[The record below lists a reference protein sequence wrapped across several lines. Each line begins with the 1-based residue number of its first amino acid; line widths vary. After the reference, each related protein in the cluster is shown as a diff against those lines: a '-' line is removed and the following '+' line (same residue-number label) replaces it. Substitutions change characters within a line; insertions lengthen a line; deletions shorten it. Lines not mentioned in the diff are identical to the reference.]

1 MRLNSNLGLNIRD
14 LRLLCVYDLFG
25 FTPELVEKSSYKVF
39 GEPATDNVSKEVDF
53 EGRPYLAI
61 ESLPGQF
68 DQRAAAA
75 VECVKGSSNRMP
87 TSRSAA
93 HASSFSMPL

>member
-1 MRLNSNLGLNIRD
+1 MTPYRIFVEKREPYRVEAESLRNELNSNLGLNIRD

-61 ESLPGQF
+61 ESLPG
-68 DQRAAAA
+68 
-75 VECVKGSSNRMP
+75 CLLY
-87 TSRSAA
+87 TSPSPRD
-93 HASSFSMPL
+93 P